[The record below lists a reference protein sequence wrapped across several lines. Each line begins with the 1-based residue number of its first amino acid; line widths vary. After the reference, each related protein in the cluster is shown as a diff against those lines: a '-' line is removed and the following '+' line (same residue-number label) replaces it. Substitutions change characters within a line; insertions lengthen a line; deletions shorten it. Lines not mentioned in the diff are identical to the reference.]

1 MSRKLNRWGLA
12 LLASILVVSL
22 GCGNAD
28 DERAAADAA
37 AQEEAWSEL
46 QAQKAEL
53 DALRQEL
60 TDLRTAAAQPAAD
73 ADAADAPAAGE
84 AAAQPAA
91 EDGQARV
98 PQLESELQQ
107 ESEELYQALVGFIN
121 AAGLVEGEEPSPQV
135 REAIR
140 MKSAED
146 MLVAEE
152 YIDKGGNYRQAIDI
166 YKSALSVDPENAE
179 LQQALAAA
187 EANRYMSEERFAAA
201 TKGMTKE
208 QVREVLGIPY
218 HANVRT
224 FPDDNVEAWFYP
236 VNAAGSAAAVW
247 FRQSGGEM
255 KAYEVNFEEVVKE
268 GPSVVGEEPEST

>member
-1 MSRKLNRWGLA
+1 
-12 LLASILVVSL
+12 
-22 GCGNAD
+22 
-28 DERAAADAA
+28 
-37 AQEEAWSEL
+37 
-46 QAQKAEL
+46 
-53 DALRQEL
+53 
-60 TDLRTAAAQPAAD
+60 
-73 ADAADAPAAGE
+73 
-84 AAAQPAA
+84 
-91 EDGQARV
+91 
-98 PQLESELQQ
+98 
-107 ESEELYQALVGFIN
+107 
-121 AAGLVEGEEPSPQV
+121 
-135 REAIR
+135 